1 MSEKYWGTENP
12 KNQIWENISLN
23 LTKDNIKKNLG
34 YEPNTAQI
42 DDLHYI
48 YEQSKEIY
56 FSSLDLSLK
65 VSPLNQFYS
74 FSLLAKL
81 IILLNDRTKKIESL
95 QQKHGL
101 NIIIND
107 RNNLDDIEISIP
119 RNGTF
124 FELYS
129 IFDSNMIFDKIKLND
144 CFDYLLDTIEYNR
157 NNKIAE
163 ISGYNIFDTHK
174 TEVGAEQKDKTL
186 NISIPSFYDRLDSII
201 ATFPDIPFHLLKPK
215 SYQTMLDAEGNHY
228 RYYFNNDEIN
238 PFNHEIN
245 IYSKHFLIADYKV
258 NGNKQYLNQILLIYI
273 ITFAC
278 SNLVRYYPDFWNKY
292 MQNEDIS
299 WLLKQL
305 LVSFNRTYP
314 NYILDFITNQKNFF
328 IYPGNLFF
336 NYDN

>member
-1 MSEKYWGTENP
+1 MLEKSWGTENP
-12 KNQIWENISLN
+12 IRQIWEYISLN
-23 LTKDNIKKNLG
+23 LTKENIKKNLG

-42 DDLHYI
+42 DDLRYI
-48 YEQSKEIY
+48 FEQSKEIY
-56 FSSLDLSLK
+56 FNSLNLSLK

-81 IILLNDRTKKIESL
+81 LILLNDRTKKIESL

-101 NIIIND
+101 SINLSD
-107 RNNLDDIEISIP
+107 RNNLDDVEISIP

-124 FELYS
+124 FELYN
-129 IFDSNMIFDKIKLND
+129 IFDSNIIFEKIKLHD
-144 CFDYLLDTIEYNR
+144 CFDYLLDTYEYNR
-157 NNKIAE
+157 SNKIAE
-163 ISGYNIFDTHK
+163 IISYRIFDTRK

-186 NISIPSFYDRLDSII
+186 DISIRSFHDKLSNVINN
-201 ATFPDIPFHLLKPK
+201 FPDIPFHLFKNK
-215 SYQTMLDAEGNHY
+215 AYTSMLDADGHHY

-245 IYSKHFLIADYKV
+245 IYGKNFLIADYNV
-258 NGNKQYLNQILLIYI
+258 NGNKQYFNQILLIYI

-292 MQNEDIS
+292 MLNEDKS

-305 LVSFNRTYP
+305 LISFNRTYP
-314 NYILDFITNQKNFF
+314 NYILDFITNQKNLF
-328 IYPGNLFF
+328 IYPANLFF
-336 NYDN
+336 NYDE